1 MQKLQVYSE
10 DEKRKAAY
18 ALNLCTVSISQIVDY
33 NDVYVL
39 EQEYN
44 AILNNL
50 NLEAMPKDEALLKI
64 LVETLNTITFFRI
77 QELKKQKVES
87 DYQRRMKNAIWSAV
101 PNLSVIV
108 AGNPIA
114 MVLSVATQVGTA
126 YMNYRREKA
135 NAGIE
140 KENSEFELQIT
151 AMEQFH
157 ALQRE
162 LFTTAWRLADSY
174 GFKDEWRLTENQ
186 IKQYDQVLMDADEY
200 RKYARLE
207 AIAPNFEA
215 YPPFWYFYAHTALYI
230 SENETNAVAK
240 AEYRNRAK
248 NHFEKYYQLNRFS
261 LLREDQLAAS
271 ALLEYSDLL
280 LLENAK
286 ENTEKVYQLV
296 MEAQKKAGNAND
308 VLQLCAISYL
318 KIGKTEDAARLLKY
332 LVNEE
337 YNSAMNAKILSRIY
351 VSQYL
356 ATESPAAYTE
366 YGILARRIAPEF
378 LFPMP
383 KGTVSD
389 QSLEEAFI
397 KRQKVTLIKA
407 YRTTLQD
414 YARKTRDDYEDALQD
429 LEKSCYKKETVALL
443 VSKLVAGEYS
453 RNCVVQLNQ
462 MVAGLDTLPVF
473 RNLEKREA
481 LIKLIEGTLR
491 NTRPAVRNLQKE
503 TVNTFDEKDY
513 KNLAERFSYQQLTE
527 KFFDILKVRVTDKIA
542 DSQELGTLNLLEN
555 DLLQFCDA
563 QELPMPQC
571 LNLTQEKQQ
580 IPEGKE
586 SRYFD
591 DVFLEDAPDSE
602 TQKQLKEKMEKII
615 GAAKGHII
623 KDAANAA
630 IYLRTEKL
638 FDIYFEN
645 SKMTGATKYLVKQKA
660 VAVIDDKTNRDCDLI
675 LTIDGVV
682 IVNQNRISDEK
693 ISYDA
698 IKFDSEAGTDRLT
711 TSYRDICDNAAID
724 LKELYALMQELDKLA

>member
-101 PNLSVIV
+101 PNLSMIM

-135 NAGIE
+135 DAGTE

-174 GFKDEWRLTENQ
+174 GFKDEWRLTENE
-186 IKQYDQVLMDADEY
+186 IKQYDRILMDADEY

-429 LEKSCYKKETVALL
+429 LEKSCYKEETVALL
-443 VSKLVAGEYS
+443 VSKLGAGEYS

-462 MVAGLDTLPVF
+462 MVAGLDSLPVF

-527 KFFDILKVRVTDKIA
+527 KFFDILKARVTDKIA

-563 QELPMPQC
+563 QELPVPQC

>member
-337 YNSAMNAKILSRIY
+337 YNPAMNAKILSRIY

-397 KRQKVTLIKA
+397 KRQKVALIKA

-429 LEKSCYKKETVALL
+429 LEKSCYKKENAALL
-443 VSKLVAGEYS
+443 VSKLGAGEYN
-453 RNCVVQLNQ
+453 RNCVVQLNR

-527 KFFDILKVRVTDKIA
+527 KFFDILKARVTDKIA

-563 QELPMPQC
+563 QELPVPQC

>member
-1 MQKLQVYSE
+1 M
-10 DEKRKAAY
+10 
-18 ALNLCTVSISQIVDY
+18 
-33 NDVYVL
+33 
-39 EQEYN
+39 
-44 AILNNL
+44 
-50 NLEAMPKDEALLKI
+50 
-64 LVETLNTITFFRI
+64 
-77 QELKKQKVES
+77 
-87 DYQRRMKNAIWSAV
+87 
-101 PNLSVIV
+101 
-108 AGNPIA
+108 
-114 MVLSVATQVGTA
+114 
-126 YMNYRREKA
+126 
-135 NAGIE
+135 
-140 KENSEFELQIT
+140 
-151 AMEQFH
+151 
-157 ALQRE
+157 
-162 LFTTAWRLADSY
+162 
-174 GFKDEWRLTENQ
+174 TENQ

-337 YNSAMNAKILSRIY
+337 YNPAMNAKILSRIY

-397 KRQKVTLIKA
+397 KRQKVALIKA
-407 YRTTLQD
+407 YRTTLQE
-414 YARKTRDDYEDALQD
+414 YERKTRDDYEDALQD
-429 LEKSCYKKETVALL
+429 LEKSCYKKENVALL
-443 VSKLVAGEYS
+443 VSKLGTGKYS
-453 RNCVVQLNQ
+453 RNCVVQLNR

-473 RNLEKREA
+473 RDLEKREV
-481 LIKLIEGTLR
+481 LIKLIEGKLR
-491 NTRPAVRNLQKE
+491 NTRPAVQNLQKE
-503 TVNTFDEKDY
+503 TTNTFDEENYEKLEEDY
-513 KNLAERFSYQQLTE
+513 EKLTELFSYQRLTE
-527 KFFDILKVRVTDKIA
+527 VFFDKLKARVTDEIVN
-542 DSQELGTLNLLEN
+542 SQELGTLNLLEN

-571 LNLTQEKQQ
+571 LNLTREEQQLPEEK
-580 IPEGKE
+580 G
-586 SRYFD
+586 SLYFD
-591 DVFLEDAPDSE
+591 DVFLEDAPDPE
-602 TQKQLKEKMEKII
+602 TQEQLEKKMEKVI

-623 KDAANAA
+623 KDAANVA

-638 FDIYFEN
+638 FDFYFEN
-645 SKMTGATKYLVKQKA
+645 KKLTGATKYLVKQKA
-660 VAVIDDKTNRDCDLI
+660 AAVIDDKTNKDCDLI
-675 LTIDGVV
+675 LTVDGVV
-682 IVNQNRISDEK
+682 IVNQNRISNEK
-693 ISYDA
+693 IPYDA

-711 TSYRDICDNAAID
+711 MSYKDVCDNVAID
-724 LKELYALMQELDKLA
+724 IKGLYALMQELDKLA

>member
-33 NDVYVL
+33 NDIYVL

-87 DYQRRMKNAIWSAV
+87 DYQQRMKNAIWSAV

-271 ALLEYSDLL
+271 ALLEYSDLF

-337 YNSAMNAKILSRIY
+337 YNPAMNAKILSRIY

-397 KRQKVTLIKA
+397 KRQKVALIKA

-429 LEKSCYKKETVALL
+429 LEKSCYKKENVALL
-443 VSKLVAGEYS
+443 VSKLGTGKYS
-453 RNCVVQLNQ
+453 RNCVVQLNR

-473 RNLEKREA
+473 RDLEKREV
-481 LIKLIEGTLR
+481 LIKLIEGKLR
-491 NTRPAVRNLQKE
+491 NTRPAVQNLQKE
-503 TVNTFDEKDY
+503 TTNTFDEEDY
-513 KNLAERFSYQQLTE
+513 KKLTELFSYQRLTE
-527 KFFDILKVRVTDKIA
+527 VFFDKLKARVTDEIVN
-542 DSQELGTLNLLEN
+542 SQELGTLNLLEN

-563 QELPMPQC
+563 QELPMPRC
-571 LNLTQEKQQ
+571 LNLTREEQQLPEEK
-580 IPEGKE
+580 G
-586 SRYFD
+586 SLYFD
-591 DVFLEDAPDSE
+591 DVFLEDAPDPE
-602 TQKQLKEKMEKII
+602 TQEQLEKKMEKVI

-623 KDAANAA
+623 KDAANVA

-638 FDIYFEN
+638 FDFYFEN
-645 SKMTGATKYLVKQKA
+645 KKLTGATKYLVKQKA
-660 VAVIDDKTNRDCDLI
+660 AAVIDDKTNKDCDLI
-675 LTIDGVV
+675 LTVDGVV
-682 IVNQNRISDEK
+682 IVNQNRISNEK
-693 ISYDA
+693 IPYDA

-711 TSYRDICDNAAID
+711 TSYKDVCDNVAID
-724 LKELYALMQELDKLA
+724 IKGLYALMQELDKLA

>member
-462 MVAGLDTLPVF
+462 MVAGLDTFPVF

-527 KFFDILKVRVTDKIA
+527 KFFDILKARVTDKIA

>member
-1 MQKLQVYSE
+1 MQKLQMYSE

-101 PNLSVIV
+101 PNLSMIV

-186 IKQYDQVLMDADEY
+186 IKQYDRILMDADEY

-230 SENETNAVAK
+230 SENETNSVSK

-248 NHFEKYYQLNRFS
+248 SHFEKYYQLNQFS

-308 VLQLCAISYL
+308 VLQLCAISHL
-318 KIGKTEDAARLLKY
+318 KIGKTEDAAKLLKY

-337 YNSAMNAKILSRIY
+337 YNTAMNAKILSRIY

-356 ATESPAAYTE
+356 ATESPAAYAE
-366 YGILARRIAPEF
+366 YRILARRIAPEF

-389 QSLEEAFI
+389 QSLEETFI
-397 KRQKVTLIKA
+397 KRQKVALIKA
-407 YRTTLQD
+407 YRATLQN

-429 LEKSCYKKETVALL
+429 LEKSCYKEENVELL
-443 VSKLVAGEYS
+443 VSKLGAEEYS
-453 RNCVVQLNQ
+453 RNCVIQLNQ
-462 MVAGLDTLPVF
+462 MVTGLDTLPVF

-481 LIKLIEGTLR
+481 LIKLIEGKLR
-491 NTRPAVRNLQKE
+491 NARPAVQNLQKE
-503 TVNTFDEKDY
+503 TTDTFDEEDY
-513 KNLAERFSYQQLTE
+513 EKLTELFSYQHLTE
-527 KFFDILKVRVTDKIA
+527 KFFDKLKSRVTDKIA

-563 QELPMPQC
+563 QELPVPQC
-571 LNLTQEKQQ
+571 LNLTQEEQQ
-580 IPEGKE
+580 LTKE
-586 SRYFD
+586 KGNLYFD

-602 TQKQLKEKMEKII
+602 TQKQLEKKMEKII
-615 GAAKGHII
+615 GAAKGRII
-623 KDAANAA
+623 EDAANAA

-645 SKMTGATKYLVKQKA
+645 NKMTGATKYLVKQKA
-660 VAVIDDKTNRDCDLI
+660 VAVIDDKTNKDCDLI
-675 LTIDGVV
+675 LTVDGVV

-693 ISYDA
+693 IPYDA

-711 TSYRDICDNAAID
+711 TSYKDVCDNAAID
-724 LKELYALMQELDKLA
+724 LKELYALMRELDKLA

>member
-462 MVAGLDTLPVF
+462 MVAGLDTLPAF

-527 KFFDILKVRVTDKIA
+527 KFFDILKARVTDKIA

-645 SKMTGATKYLVKQKA
+645 SKMTGATKYLVKQKT

>member
-356 ATESPAAYTE
+356 VTESPAAYTE

-462 MVAGLDTLPVF
+462 MVAGLDTLPAF

-491 NTRPAVRNLQKE
+491 NTRPAIRNLQKE

-527 KFFDILKVRVTDKIA
+527 KFFDILKARVTDKIA

>member
-527 KFFDILKVRVTDKIA
+527 KFFDILKARVTDKIA

-724 LKELYALMQELDKLA
+724 LKELYALMQELGKLA

>member
-240 AEYRNRAK
+240 AEYRNLAK

-356 ATESPAAYTE
+356 ATESPAASTE

-429 LEKSCYKKETVALL
+429 LEKSCYKEETVALL
-443 VSKLVAGEYS
+443 VSTLVAGEYS

-527 KFFDILKVRVTDKIA
+527 KFFDILKARVTDKIA

>member
-462 MVAGLDTLPVF
+462 MVAGLDTLPAF

-527 KFFDILKVRVTDKIA
+527 KFFDILKARVTDKIA

>member
-101 PNLSVIV
+101 PNLSMIV

-135 NAGIE
+135 NAGTE

-186 IKQYDQVLMDADEY
+186 IKQYDQILMDADEY

-248 NHFEKYYQLNRFS
+248 KHFEKYYQLNRFS

-337 YNSAMNAKILSRIY
+337 YNAAMNAKILSRIY

-356 ATESPAAYTE
+356 ATKSPAAYTE

-397 KRQKVTLIKA
+397 KRQKVALIKA

-429 LEKSCYKKETVALL
+429 LEKSCYKEENVASL
-443 VSKLVAGEYS
+443 VSKLGAGKYS
-453 RNCVVQLNQ
+453 RNCVTQLNK

-473 RNLEKREA
+473 RNLEKREV
-481 LIKLIEGTLR
+481 LIEFIEGRLR
-491 NTRPAVRNLQKE
+491 NTRPTVQNLQKKTE
-503 TVNTFDEKDY
+503 STFNEEDY
-513 KNLAERFSYQQLTE
+513 KKLTEQFSYQRLTE
-527 KFFDILKVRVTDKIA
+527 GFFDKLKMRVTDKIA

-563 QELPMPQC
+563 QELPVPQC

-580 IPEGKE
+580 IPEEKE
-586 SRYFD
+586 SLYFD
-591 DVFLEDAPDSE
+591 DVFLEDAPDPE
-602 TQKQLKEKMEKII
+602 TQKQLAKKMENSI
-615 GAAKGHII
+615 GAAKGRII
-623 KDAANAA
+623 RDAANAA

-660 VAVIDDKTNRDCDLI
+660 VAVIDDKTNKDCDLI
-675 LTIDGVV
+675 LAVDGVV

-693 ISYDA
+693 IPYDA

-711 TSYRDICDNAAID
+711 TSYKDICDNAAID
-724 LKELYALMQELDKLA
+724 LKELYALMRELDKLA

>member
-33 NDVYVL
+33 NDIYVL

-337 YNSAMNAKILSRIY
+337 YNPAMNAKILSRIY
-351 VSQYL
+351 VSRYL
-356 ATESPAAYTE
+356 ATKSPAACAE
-366 YGILARRIAPEF
+366 YRILARRIAPEL

-389 QSLEEAFI
+389 QSLEKAFI
-397 KRQKVTLIKA
+397 TRQKVALIKA

-414 YARKTRDDYEDALQD
+414 YARKARDDYEDALQD
-429 LEKSCYKKETVALL
+429 LEKSCYKEENVALW
-443 VSKLVAGEYS
+443 VSKLGTGKYS
-453 RNCVVQLNQ
+453 RNCVVQLNR

-473 RNLEKREA
+473 RDLEKREV
-481 LIKLIEGTLR
+481 LIKLIEGKLR
-491 NTRPAVRNLQKE
+491 NTRPAVQNLQKE
-503 TVNTFDEKDY
+503 TTNTFDEEDY
-513 KNLAERFSYQQLTE
+513 EKLTELFSYQRLTE
-527 KFFDILKVRVTDKIA
+527 VFFDKLKARVTDEIVN
-542 DSQELGTLNLLEN
+542 SQELGTLNLLEN

-571 LNLTQEKQQ
+571 LNLTREEQQLPEEK
-580 IPEGKE
+580 G
-586 SRYFD
+586 SLYFD
-591 DVFLEDAPDSE
+591 DVFLEDALDPE
-602 TQKQLKEKMEKII
+602 TQEQLEKKMEKVI

-623 KDAANAA
+623 KDAANVA

-645 SKMTGATKYLVKQKA
+645 KKLTGATKYLVKQKA
-660 VAVIDDKTNRDCDLI
+660 AAVIDDKTNKDCDLI
-675 LTIDGVV
+675 LTVDGVV
-682 IVNQNRISDEK
+682 IVNQNRISNEK
-693 ISYDA
+693 IPYDA

-711 TSYRDICDNAAID
+711 TSYKDVYDNVAID
-724 LKELYALMQELDKLA
+724 IKGLYALMQELDKLA

>member
-491 NTRPAVRNLQKE
+491 NTRPAVRNLQKK

-527 KFFDILKVRVTDKIA
+527 KFFDILKARVTDKIA

>member
-108 AGNPIA
+108 AGNPIE

-186 IKQYDQVLMDADEY
+186 IKQYNQVLMDADEY

-337 YNSAMNAKILSRIY
+337 YNPAMNAKILSRIY
-351 VSQYL
+351 VSRYL

-397 KRQKVTLIKA
+397 KRQKVALIKA

-414 YARKTRDDYEDALQD
+414 YARKARDDYEDALQD
-429 LEKSCYKKETVALL
+429 LEKSCYKEENVALW
-443 VSKLVAGEYS
+443 VSKLGTGKYS
-453 RNCVVQLNQ
+453 RNCVVQLNR

-473 RNLEKREA
+473 RDLEKREV
-481 LIKLIEGTLR
+481 LIKLIEGKLR
-491 NTRPAVRNLQKE
+491 NTRPAVQNLQKE
-503 TVNTFDEKDY
+503 TTNTFDEEDY
-513 KNLAERFSYQQLTE
+513 EKLTELFSYQRLTE
-527 KFFDILKVRVTDKIA
+527 MFFDKLKARVTDEIA
-542 DSQELGTLNLLEN
+542 NSQELGTLNLLEN

-571 LNLTQEKQQ
+571 LNLTQEEQQ
-580 IPEGKE
+580 LPEETG
-586 SRYFD
+586 SLYFD
-591 DVFLEDAPDSE
+591 DVFLEDAPDPE
-602 TQKQLKEKMEKII
+602 TQKQLEKKMEKVI
-615 GAAKGHII
+615 GAAKSHII

-645 SKMTGATKYLVKQKA
+645 KKLTGATKYLVKQKA
-660 VAVIDDKTNRDCDLI
+660 AAVIDDKTNKDCDLI
-675 LTIDGVV
+675 LTVDGVV
-682 IVNQNRISDEK
+682 IVNQNRISDKK
-693 ISYDA
+693 IPYDA

-711 TSYRDICDNAAID
+711 TSYQDVCDNVAID
-724 LKELYALMQELDKLA
+724 LKGLYALMQELDKLA

>member
-1 MQKLQVYSE
+1 
-10 DEKRKAAY
+10 
-18 ALNLCTVSISQIVDY
+18 
-33 NDVYVL
+33 
-39 EQEYN
+39 
-44 AILNNL
+44 
-50 NLEAMPKDEALLKI
+50 
-64 LVETLNTITFFRI
+64 
-77 QELKKQKVES
+77 
-87 DYQRRMKNAIWSAV
+87 
-101 PNLSVIV
+101 
-108 AGNPIA
+108 
-114 MVLSVATQVGTA
+114 
-126 YMNYRREKA
+126 
-135 NAGIE
+135 
-140 KENSEFELQIT
+140 
-151 AMEQFH
+151 
-157 ALQRE
+157 
-162 LFTTAWRLADSY
+162 
-174 GFKDEWRLTENQ
+174 
-186 IKQYDQVLMDADEY
+186 
-200 RKYARLE
+200 
-207 AIAPNFEA
+207 
-215 YPPFWYFYAHTALYI
+215 
-230 SENETNAVAK
+230 
-240 AEYRNRAK
+240 
-248 NHFEKYYQLNRFS
+248 
-261 LLREDQLAAS
+261 
-271 ALLEYSDLL
+271 
-280 LLENAK
+280 
-286 ENTEKVYQLV
+286 
-296 MEAQKKAGNAND
+296 
-308 VLQLCAISYL
+308 
-318 KIGKTEDAARLLKY
+318 
-332 LVNEE
+332 
-337 YNSAMNAKILSRIY
+337 
-351 VSQYL
+351 
-356 ATESPAAYTE
+356 
-366 YGILARRIAPEF
+366 
-378 LFPMP
+378 MP

-527 KFFDILKVRVTDKIA
+527 KFFDILKARVTDKIA

>member
-33 NDVYVL
+33 NDIYVL

-337 YNSAMNAKILSRIY
+337 YNPAMNAKILSRIY

-366 YGILARRIAPEF
+366 YGILAKRIAPEF

-397 KRQKVTLIKA
+397 KRQKVALIKA

-414 YARKTRDDYEDALQD
+414 YARKARDDYEDALQD
-429 LEKSCYKKETVALL
+429 LEKSCYKEENVALW
-443 VSKLVAGEYS
+443 VSKLGTGKYS
-453 RNCVVQLNQ
+453 RNCVVQLNR

-473 RNLEKREA
+473 RDLEKREV
-481 LIKLIEGTLR
+481 LIKLIEGKLR
-491 NTRPAVRNLQKE
+491 NTRPAVQNLQKE
-503 TVNTFDEKDY
+503 TTNTFDEEDY
-513 KNLAERFSYQQLTE
+513 KKLTELFSYQRLTE
-527 KFFDILKVRVTDKIA
+527 VFFDKLKARVTDEIA
-542 DSQELGTLNLLEN
+542 NSQELGTLNLLEN

-571 LNLTQEKQQ
+571 LNLTREEQQLPEEK
-580 IPEGKE
+580 G
-586 SRYFD
+586 SLYFD
-591 DVFLEDAPDSE
+591 DVFLEDAPDPE
-602 TQKQLKEKMEKII
+602 TQKQLEKKMEKVI

-623 KDAANAA
+623 KDAANVA

-645 SKMTGATKYLVKQKA
+645 KKLTGATKYLVKQKA
-660 VAVIDDKTNRDCDLI
+660 AAVIDDKTNKDCDLI
-675 LTIDGVV
+675 LTVDGVV
-682 IVNQNRISDEK
+682 IVNQNRISNEK
-693 ISYDA
+693 IPYDA

>member
-135 NAGIE
+135 NTGIE

-174 GFKDEWRLTENQ
+174 GFTDEWRLTENQ

-337 YNSAMNAKILSRIY
+337 YNPAMNAKILSRIY

-356 ATESPAAYTE
+356 VTESPAAYTE

-383 KGTVSD
+383 KGTVSE

-397 KRQKVTLIKA
+397 KRQKVALIKA

-414 YARKTRDDYEDALQD
+414 YARKARDDYEDALQD
-429 LEKSCYKKETVALL
+429 LEKSCYKEENVELL
-443 VSKLVAGEYS
+443 VSKLGTGKYS
-453 RNCVVQLNQ
+453 RNCVVQLNR

-473 RNLEKREA
+473 RDLEKREV
-481 LIKLIEGTLR
+481 LIKLIEGKLR
-491 NTRPAVRNLQKE
+491 NTRPAVQNLQEE
-503 TVNTFDEKDY
+503 TTNTFDKEDYEK
-513 KNLAERFSYQQLTE
+513 LTELFSYQRLTE
-527 KFFDILKVRVTDKIA
+527 VFFDKLKARVTDEIA
-542 DSQELGTLNLLEN
+542 NSQELGTLNLLEN

-571 LNLTQEKQQ
+571 LNLTQEEQQ
-580 IPEGKE
+580 LPVETG
-586 SRYFD
+586 SLYFD
-591 DVFLEDAPDSE
+591 DVFLEDAPDPE
-602 TQKQLKEKMEKII
+602 IQKQLEKKMEKVI

-623 KDAANAA
+623 KDAANVA

-645 SKMTGATKYLVKQKA
+645 KKLTGATKYLVKQKA
-660 VAVIDDKTNRDCDLI
+660 AAVIDDKTNKDCDLI

-693 ISYDA
+693 IPYDA

-711 TSYRDICDNAAID
+711 TSYKDVCDNAAID

>member
-1 MQKLQVYSE
+1 MQKLQMYSE

-101 PNLSVIV
+101 PNLSMIV

-186 IKQYDQVLMDADEY
+186 IKQYDRILMDADEY

-230 SENETNAVAK
+230 SENETNSVSK

-248 NHFEKYYQLNRFS
+248 SHFEKYYQLNQFS

-429 LEKSCYKKETVALL
+429 LEKSCYKEETVALL
-443 VSKLVAGEYS
+443 VSKLGAGEYS

-481 LIKLIEGTLR
+481 IIKLIEGTLR

-527 KFFDILKVRVTDKIA
+527 KFFDILKARVTDKIA

-555 DLLQFCDA
+555 DLLQFCDE
-563 QELPMPQC
+563 QELPVPQC

-591 DVFLEDAPDSE
+591 DVFLEDAPDSK

>member
-33 NDVYVL
+33 NDIYVL

-337 YNSAMNAKILSRIY
+337 YNPAMNAKILSRIY

-366 YGILARRIAPEF
+366 YGILAKRIAPEF

-397 KRQKVTLIKA
+397 KRQKVALIKA

-414 YARKTRDDYEDALQD
+414 YARKARDDYEDALQD
-429 LEKSCYKKETVALL
+429 LEKSCYKEENVALW
-443 VSKLVAGEYS
+443 VSKLGTGKYS
-453 RNCVVQLNQ
+453 RNCVVQLNR

-473 RNLEKREA
+473 RDLEKREV
-481 LIKLIEGTLR
+481 LIKLIEGKLR
-491 NTRPAVRNLQKE
+491 NTRPAVQNLQKE
-503 TVNTFDEKDY
+503 TTNTFDEEDY
-513 KNLAERFSYQQLTE
+513 KKLTELFSYQRLTE
-527 KFFDILKVRVTDKIA
+527 VFFDKLKARVTDKIA

>member
-1 MQKLQVYSE
+1 MQKLQMYSE

-101 PNLSVIV
+101 PNLSMIV

-186 IKQYDQVLMDADEY
+186 IKQYDRILMDADEY

-215 YPPFWYFYAHTALYI
+215 SPPFWYFYAHTALYI

-397 KRQKVTLIKA
+397 KRQKVALIKA

-429 LEKSCYKKETVALL
+429 LEKSCYKEETVALL
-443 VSKLVAGEYS
+443 VSKLGAGEYS

-527 KFFDILKVRVTDKIA
+527 KFFDILKARVTDKIA

-563 QELPMPQC
+563 QELPVPQC